1 MKKSNKR
8 KILLGMTTGIIIIG
22 GVTYIIVNQ
31 QLQINKNSKDIQLL
45 KDVIN
50 GNVIHSL
57 RQTYLRKLRYN
68 EGKLKNSIDI
78 MTEKDIQMR
87 KETIE
92 FLSKQLEKLD
102 EAEKLLKK
110 IR

>member
-1 MKKSNKR
+1 
-8 KILLGMTTGIIIIG
+8 
-22 GVTYIIVNQ
+22 
-31 QLQINKNSKDIQLL
+31 
-45 KDVIN
+45 
-50 GNVIHSL
+50 
-57 RQTYLRKLRYN
+57 
-68 EGKLKNSIDI
+68 

-110 IR
+110 

>member
-8 KILLGMTTGIIIIG
+8 KILLGMTIGIIIIG

-50 GNVIHSL
+50 GNVIDSL

-110 IR
+110 

>member
-1 MKKSNKR
+1 M
-8 KILLGMTTGIIIIG
+8 
-22 GVTYIIVNQ
+22 
-31 QLQINKNSKDIQLL
+31 
-45 KDVIN
+45 
-50 GNVIHSL
+50 IHSL

-110 IR
+110 

>member
-50 GNVIHSL
+50 GNVINSL

-110 IR
+110 